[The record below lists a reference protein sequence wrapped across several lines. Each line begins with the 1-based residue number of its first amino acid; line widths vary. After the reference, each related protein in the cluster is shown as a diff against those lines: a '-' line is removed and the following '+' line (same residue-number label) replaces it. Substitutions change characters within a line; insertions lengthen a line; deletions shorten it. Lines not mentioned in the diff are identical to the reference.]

1 MTYEEYQ
8 KREAELEAKL
18 KALKPAYLEEHG
30 LAIGTPV
37 VLKGEDG
44 VISERDIGPKG
55 DIIYRVKSTFDNR
68 LLGRWRAKEDIL

>member
-8 KREAELEAKL
+8 EREAELDAEL

-37 VLKGEDG
+37 KLKGEDG
-44 VISERDIGPKG
+44 LISERDIGPG
-55 DIIYRVKSTFDNR
+55 GIIIYRVRSAFNNR
-68 LLGRWRAKEDIL
+68 LLGGWRAKEDIL